1 MLLFRIFFDK
11 RGAWKALFFLSGGG
25 AQKVRY
31 VVIAKKLGQ
40 RQANYGENGG
50 QSIWSADQSQPQKQ
64 LAKAD
69 NFLGLIWI
77 FFG

>member
-1 MLLFRIFFDK
+1 MESAVFFEW
-11 RGAWKALFFLSGGG
+11 RG

-50 QSIWSADQSQPQKQ
+50 QSIWAADQSHPQKQ